1 LNEPSAGE
9 FVFEPYKLKLI
20 LSWEQ
25 QQQIVAEFKAATVRV
40 TGQVLDLKRTVAAFY
55 LFQCHLEEFGVVLD
69 SAEATEWLRQAAAD
83 DESHEDADYQAQAW
97 LWRLSR
103 VFGVELNIPKK
114 RLEDLLRI
122 SVFRGHR
129 TGLEDLSQLA
139 FHIRSYDNA
148 SLEALYWDAQRLFLK
163 FTGAVGMAYFLP
175 HRMTIKFNLHNLV
188 ELDAQLRLHL
198 GENYE
203 KSLKAGAISE
213 NRSGNTPQAS
223 TDTSEDVNDFDNI
236 YLNERGHGLLH
247 FAAANGNI
255 KALRHLVE
263 KYKCNIDLPNQHV
276 DETPLICACQG
287 GNLDCAIYLLEKGAN
302 PNGSRFSHE
311 GPLHWMC
318 SFPLPEIE
326 VLVPTLIAEGADI
339 ELYGGGM
346 RHDVRGIRADWE
358 HNFDI
363 IVTPLGR
370 AVLMR
375 NADAVEVLLEL
386 GADPLAGA
394 GNWHQGQMTGL
405 HMQKELSVSCPLEL
419 AAVLTLPRILEKM
432 LAHIDRSNR
441 EKQMRVID
449 EVAMLDLAHNKRVTK
464 FNTLTLQS
472 RLVRCGVTYVTDLR
486 TTLFTLS
493 RRAQKWHEA
502 RDNEEINKERSE
514 VLCKEI
520 SLGNVDIVQCLL
532 DLNYPVD
539 GCRGFKPIEQAISL
553 NHENIF
559 QLLLKHKVDLTSI
572 RTTPDGSQLSLLHLC
587 ASRPKQSRPGR
598 TIVDHLI
605 SAGLP
610 LDTKDGKRSPL
621 VLAILNQ
628 NFDVATALLEN
639 RADVNA
645 PYQIESLGSDEH
657 FRESE
662 VRTVTILAELL
673 VQHTAG
679 SLESL
684 RFLFDKKPG
693 GSLHR
698 PDFIVDKTRNL
709 SAFHILAESQQYT
722 ETAQITPQI
731 LNLCGQAYSEPSCI
745 NYVHPILG
753 SPLYY
758 AASVGNLAVASLLL
772 SKGAD
777 VSSLAGPDL
786 TLSVHSLLRTEGS
799 WTALWAAILRYDE
812 EIQNLVAFPPSDPLD
827 LKPDSRLL
835 ANLESIIEKLF
846 ERDDDQLAR
855 HAWKRLVQRKGGLTK
870 KHNDAVSARMKK
882 RSGYQATK
890 DDRPVELWML
900 EDSEGEVNKVD
911 KKVAELSG
919 KEWVTDELRKY
930 FPTGL

>member
-1 LNEPSAGE
+1 
-9 FVFEPYKLKLI
+9 
-20 LSWEQ
+20 
-25 QQQIVAEFKAATVRV
+25 
-40 TGQVLDLKRTVAAFY
+40 
-55 LFQCHLEEFGVVLD
+55 
-69 SAEATEWLRQAAAD
+69 
-83 DESHEDADYQAQAW
+83 
-97 LWRLSR
+97 
-103 VFGVELNIPKK
+103 
-114 RLEDLLRI
+114 
-122 SVFRGHR
+122 
-129 TGLEDLSQLA
+129 
-139 FHIRSYDNA
+139 
-148 SLEALYWDAQRLFLK
+148 
-163 FTGAVGMAYFLP
+163 
-175 HRMTIKFNLHNLV
+175 
-188 ELDAQLRLHL
+188 
-198 GENYE
+198 
-203 KSLKAGAISE
+203 
-213 NRSGNTPQAS
+213 
-223 TDTSEDVNDFDNI
+223 
-236 YLNERGHGLLH
+236 
-247 FAAANGNI
+247 
-255 KALRHLVE
+255 
-263 KYKCNIDLPNQHV
+263 
-276 DETPLICACQG
+276 
-287 GNLDCAIYLLEKGAN
+287 
-302 PNGSRFSHE
+302 
-311 GPLHWMC
+311 
-318 SFPLPEIE
+318 
-326 VLVPTLIAEGADI
+326 
-339 ELYGGGM
+339 
-346 RHDVRGIRADWE
+346 
-358 HNFDI
+358 
-363 IVTPLGR
+363 
-370 AVLMR
+370 
-375 NADAVEVLLEL
+375 
-386 GADPLAGA
+386 
-394 GNWHQGQMTGL
+394 
-405 HMQKELSVSCPLEL
+405 
-419 AAVLTLPRILEKM
+419 
-432 LAHIDRSNR
+432 
-441 EKQMRVID
+441 
-449 EVAMLDLAHNKRVTK
+449 
-464 FNTLTLQS
+464 
-472 RLVRCGVTYVTDLR
+472 
-486 TTLFTLS
+486 
-493 RRAQKWHEA
+493 
-502 RDNEEINKERSE
+502 
-514 VLCKEI
+514 
-520 SLGNVDIVQCLL
+520 
-532 DLNYPVD
+532 
-539 GCRGFKPIEQAISL
+539 
-553 NHENIF
+553 
-559 QLLLKHKVDLTSI
+559 
-572 RTTPDGSQLSLLHLC
+572 
-587 ASRPKQSRPGR
+587 
-598 TIVDHLI
+598 
-605 SAGLP
+605 
-610 LDTKDGKRSPL
+610 

-882 RSGYQATK
+882 RSEYQATK

-919 KEWVTDELRKY
+919 KEWVTDELWKY